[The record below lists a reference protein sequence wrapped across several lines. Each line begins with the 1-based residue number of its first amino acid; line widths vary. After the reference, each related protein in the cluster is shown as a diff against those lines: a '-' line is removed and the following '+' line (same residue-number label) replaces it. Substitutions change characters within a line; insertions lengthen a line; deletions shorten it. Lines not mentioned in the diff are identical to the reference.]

1 MEESKYEV
9 KVSKYILV
17 STPLATAKYFDID
30 LPDDVVEK
38 IIELIDPY
46 LFDRSTDTLS
56 LNMKIKR
63 K

>member
-1 MEESKYEV
+1 MEESKYKV

-17 STPLATAKYFDID
+17 STPLANAKYFDID
-30 LPDDVVEK
+30 LPDEVVEK

-46 LFDRSTDTLS
+46 LFDRSNDTLS

-63 K
+63 N

>member
-1 MEESKYEV
+1 MEESKYKV
-9 KVSKYILV
+9 KISKYILMT
-17 STPLATAKYFDID
+17 SPFATAKYFDID
-30 LPDDVVEK
+30 LPDNVVEK

>member
-17 STPLATAKYFDID
+17 STPLANAKYFDID